1 MKLNKKNLAVIGN
14 KVWSYTTCVA
24 TIEGDKL
31 LSHGYYS
38 KTTTKHI
45 NYVAEQLNL
54 KIVK

>member
-14 KVWSYTTCVA
+14 KVWSYT
-24 TIEGDKL
+24 IKGDKL

-38 KTTTKHI
+38 QTTTRHI